1 MPFLDMSSES
11 LPILYVAVLFG
22 LLLVA
27 AIVIF
32 RQILKQRKLDM
43 SLDRLQSKLNR
54 EKGTGLEY
62 YELGSVYLDKR
73 LYSQAAL
80 KLKKA
85 LQSEDLE
92 GEALAAVHNALGYAY
107 FAQDQFDQ
115 AMKQYKEALK
125 KSPNYVTALNN
136 LGHAYERKQLTTKA
150 LECYDQA
157 LSHEPNNETAKR
169 RSVALKK
176 RLAPT
181 G

>member
-1 MPFLDMSSES
+1 MSSES

-32 RQILKQRKLDM
+32 RQIFKQRKLDM

-85 LQSEDLE
+85 LQVGDLE
-92 GEALAAVHNALGYAY
+92 DDDAIAAVHNALGYAY

-115 AMKQYKEALK
+115 AIKQYKEALK

-150 LECYDQA
+150 LECYGQA
-157 LSHEPNNETAKR
+157 LGHEPDNETAKR
-169 RSVALKK
+169 RSAALKK

-181 G
+181 A